1 MSQQTLEALEQALSE
16 HLKDEDDTDLISH
29 WVIVS
34 SGITLEDSEEDKVM
48 MTTPITQ
55 ATYVT
60 IGLLEASQ
68 IMLRAIT
75 YNTVINGH
83 DEDEF

>member
-34 SGITLEDSEEDKVM
+34 SGITLEDSDEDKVM
-48 MTTPITQ
+48 LTTPLTQ

-75 YNTVINGH
+75 YSTVING
-83 DEDEF
+83 EDEF

>member
-1 MSQQTLEALEQALSE
+1 MSQQTLEALENALVE
-16 HLKDEDDTDLISH
+16 HLKDEDDTDLVSH

-34 SGITLEDSEEDKVM
+34 SGITLEDASEDKVM
-48 MTTPITQ
+48 LTTPVTQ

-68 IMLRAIT
+68 ITLRAIT
-75 YNTVINGH
+75 YESVINSH

>member
-1 MSQQTLEALEQALSE
+1 MSQQTLDALEAALTE
-16 HLKDEDDTDLISH
+16 HLKDEDDTDLVVH

-34 SGITLEDSEEDKVM
+34 SGITLDDSEEDKVM
-48 MTTPITQ
+48 MTTPLTQ
-55 ATYVT
+55 ARYVT

-75 YNTVINGH
+75 YDAVLNS
-83 DEDEF
+83 DEDFE